1 LTFQPSREL
10 QHLSNG
16 PLTAILDGPELAQ
29 IRLRGCEIVRRIL
42 VTVRDTNWDTVQPR
56 VLSCSTSSEG
66 DQLSVEL
73 EGEHVAPGIS
83 FQWRVAIRAKDAGLT
98 YELDGYTD
106 ADFVY
111 NRIGLCVLHP
121 VATCAG
127 ATYRS
132 SSADETHAG
141 SISTNIT
148 PQTVVDGIPIPLFP
162 PFDRLELDPATG
174 GTISFGFEGDLFE
187 MEDQRNWTDDS
198 FKSYCTPASLG
209 GPHRA
214 TRGQRFHQSV
224 EVRATNSDIT
234 AEVLDVTE
242 PIRIQVGGPSGGS
255 VPALGLAM
263 GSDLDIP
270 DDENTSALRRLA
282 LPHIRADLKVVGH
295 SLSSDLDAAIETQRR
310 IDAPLELALHL
321 ELEDDPLLKELAQRL
336 RDANVPLARVLAFH
350 RDARAETPTETTSAS
365 LVSLV
370 RLRLGDLAPV
380 GGGTNMDF
388 AELNRRRPDAGATQ
402 LVAWSINS
410 QVHASDDASV
420 METLRGQ
427 PDTVHTAR
435 SFCEGCSFAV
445 GPITLRQR
453 FNPVAT
459 GPSAITDADAV
470 PAHVDLRQRTQFCAA
485 WTAGSIAGLAPTGVA
500 SLTYF
505 ELSGPAGV
513 IDGTPFPVFHV
524 FEVLKAVRG
533 EPLLECRVTRNE
545 EVAALA
551 TQDRL
556 LVANLTARSQTALIG
571 GLSWSDVRVWSL
583 AEQRALASEQPQGA
597 DSLRLALEPYGVAC
611 LEPLVESA

>member
-1 LTFQPSREL
+1 LTNQTSREL
-10 QHLSNG
+10 QHLSIG

-29 IRLRGCEIVRRIL
+29 IRLQGVEIVRRIL

-56 VLSCSTSSEG
+56 VLSCSTSIEG
-66 DQLSVEL
+66 DRLTVGL

-83 FQWRVAIRAKDAGLT
+83 FRWRVAIRARDAGLV
-98 YELDGYTD
+98 YELDGYAD
-106 ADFVY
+106 ADFLY
-111 NRIGLCVLHP
+111 SRIGLCVLHP

-132 SSADETHAG
+132 FSPNEKHSG
-141 SISTNIT
+141 SLSTSIT

-162 PFDRLELDPATG
+162 PFDRLELDPAGG
-174 GTISFGFEGDLFE
+174 GTISFALEGDLFE

-224 EVRATNSDIT
+224 EVHATNVNLAT
-234 AEVLDVTE
+234 EVLDTSE
-242 PIRIQVGGPSGGS
+242 PIRIQIGGPSGS
-255 VPALGLAM
+255 FIPALGLAM
-263 GSDLDIP
+263 DGDLKIP
-270 DDENTSALRRLA
+270 DDEEASALRRLA
-282 LPHIRADLKVVGH
+282 LAHIRADLKFEPQ
-295 SLSSDLDAAIETQRR
+295 SLGPKLEAAVETQRK
-310 IDAPLELALHL
+310 IGAPLELALHL
-321 ELEDDPLLKELAQRL
+321 ELDDEPVLKELAQSL
-336 RDANVPLARVLAFH
+336 RAGGVPLARVLAFH

-388 AELNRRRPDAGATQ
+388 AELNRRRPDGSVTQ
-402 LVAWSINS
+402 LVAWSMNS

-427 PDTVHTAR
+427 TDTVLTAR
-435 SFCEGCSFAV
+435 SFCESCSFAV

-459 GPSAITDADAV
+459 GPSAITGPDAV
-470 PAHVDLRQRTQFCAA
+470 PAHVDPRQGTQFCAA

-505 ELSGPAGV
+505 ELCGSAGV
-513 IDGTPFPVFHV
+513 IDGSPFPVFSV
-524 FEVLKAVRG
+524 FEAVQAAQG
-533 EPLLECRVTRNE
+533 EQLLECRTSRNE
-545 EVAALA
+545 EIAALA
-551 TQDRL
+551 TQDRV
-556 LVANLTARSQTALIG
+556 LVANLTPRSQTVLIA
-571 GLSWSDVRVWSL
+571 GLSWSDTRVWAL
-583 AEQRALASEQPQGA
+583 GEQRALASEQPRDA
-597 DSLRLALEPYGVAC
+597 APLKLALEPYGVAC